1 MASTTLTGQEAVF
14 AAQLHARR
22 QREVMTR
29 RIAFYALVIALAV
42 FCLFPFYW
50 AVVSSFKGD
59 LELFQ
64 RPPTLFP
71 HSPTWANYNDVI
83 FHRPFPHNIW
93 NSVVVAT
100 ITTAL
105 SLAVGTF
112 CGY

>member
-22 QREVMTR
+22 QRAVLTR

-83 FHRPFPHNIW
+83 FHRQ
-93 NSVVVAT
+93 V
-100 ITTAL
+100 
-105 SLAVGTF
+105 
-112 CGY
+112 